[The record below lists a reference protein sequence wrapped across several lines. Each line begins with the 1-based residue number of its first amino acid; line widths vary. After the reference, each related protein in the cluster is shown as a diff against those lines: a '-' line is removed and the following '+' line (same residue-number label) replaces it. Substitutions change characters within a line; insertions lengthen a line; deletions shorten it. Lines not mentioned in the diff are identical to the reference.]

1 MRAPRPFTV
10 LLLALILG
18 PVSACGGGA
27 SADPSSSDTGSAT
40 ASQDATTAGTD
51 APAELISARDYDP
64 SLFDDTSHI
73 VDNEWFPLVPGT
85 HYVWEGRAFDDDGER
100 IDRRVEF
107 IVTDLTKVIDGVRAV
122 VGWDRDFNDGSM
134 GESEL
139 IFYAQDAAGNVWHL
153 GELVEHWD
161 GGELDGARAWF
172 VDSPE
177 GARAGVQ
184 MLADPTVGDHYSQG
198 FSPPPWFWDDRA
210 RVSDVGM
217 RTCVPVDCFDDAII
231 TEEFEPRFP
240 GAFQLK
246 YFASGVGGIRVGWRG
261 DDEEQEVMALT
272 KFHQLGP
279 EALAKVRARVLEQE
293 ARAYAYA
300 QTEAATQRTDL
311 P

>member
-1 MRAPRPFTV
+1 MRTPRPLTV
-10 LLLALILG
+10 LFLILLLALA
-18 PVSACGGGA
+18 SACRGGS
-27 SADPSSSDTGSAT
+27 SADPTSSPASTT
-40 ASQDATTAGTD
+40 ASQDATPGTD
-51 APAELISARDYDP
+51 TPAGLISARDYDP

-85 HYVWEGRAFDDDGER
+85 HFVWEGRAFDDNGER

-107 IVTDLTKVIDGVRAV
+107 IVTDLTKVIDGVRTV

-161 GGELDGARAWF
+161 SGELDGARAWY

-184 MLADPTVGDHYSQG
+184 MLAQPAVGDRYSQG

-210 RVSDVGM
+210 KVSDVGV

-240 GAFQLK
+240 GSFQLK
-246 YFASGVGGIRVGWRG
+246 YFASGVGGIRIGWRG
-261 DDEEQEVMALT
+261 NDEEQEVMVLT
-272 KFHQLGP
+272 KFHQLSP
-279 EALAKVRARVLEQE
+279 EALAKARARVEEQE

-300 QTEAATQRTDL
+300 QTEPAARRTDL

>member
-1 MRAPRPFTV
+1 MRPPRPFTV
-10 LLLALILG
+10 LFLALLLG
-18 PVSACGGGA
+18 AASACGGGA
-27 SADPSSSDTGSAT
+27 GTDESSSAT
-40 ASQDATTAGTD
+40 ASASASQDASPAGTG
-51 APAELISARDYDP
+51 APARLTSAKDYDP

-85 HYVWEGRAFDDDGER
+85 HYVWEGRAFDDEGQR
-100 IDRRVEF
+100 IDRRVQF
-107 IVTDLTKVIDGVRAV
+107 IVTDLTKMIGGVRAV

-184 MLADPTVGDHYSQG
+184 MLAEPMVGDRYSQG
-198 FSPPPWFWDDRA
+198 FAPPPWYWDDRA
-210 RVSDVGM
+210 RVSDVGV
-217 RTCVPVDCFDDAII
+217 RTCVPVDCFDNAII

-240 GAFQLK
+240 GSFQLK

-261 DDEEQEVMALT
+261 DDEEQEVMVLT
-272 KFHQLGP
+272 SFEQLSP
-279 EALAKVRARVLEQE
+279 EALAKVRARVLAQE
-293 ARAYAYA
+293 ARAYAYT
-300 QTEAATQRTDL
+300 QTEPAAQRTDL